1 MKLLKILICLSM
13 ILLFHMGCKR
23 DVMQVQTGNVSTLL
37 STTVYITGYL
47 NSAGEGIKTY
57 GHCMSLTPGPTLSDI
72 RSEFVSTIGTGEFT
86 SIMYNLE
93 PKTTYFARA
102 YITSG
107 NDLVFGSEITF
118 TTTVK

>member
-1 MKLLKILICLSM
+1 MKLPKFLIVLLM

-23 DVMQVQTGNVSTLL
+23 DLMQVQTGNISTLL
-37 STTVYITGYL
+37 STTVHITGYL

-57 GHCMSLTPGPTLSDI
+57 GHCISLTPGPTLSDI

-86 SIMYNLE
+86 SILYNLE
-93 PKTTYFARA
+93 PETTYFARA

-107 NDLVFGSEITF
+107 NELVYGSEITF
-118 TTTVK
+118 TTTEK